1 MSLPDDLPLSEATF
15 VAIDLETAGL
25 SPIYDSILEV
35 AAVRFRSDGTILNQF
50 ESLIRPGSPIPSRV
64 TALTGIDASMVH
76 DAPGAENTLKSFL
89 EFLGDEVEILV
100 AHSITTDLEF
110 LSVHLGK
117 LGKMLPHKFALDT
130 LPVARK
136 LIPGAEDYRLET
148 LARMLEPD
156 EPDIVAHRA
165 MADAMH
171 TRTLLL
177 ACLAANKEIKTLKK
191 LAAMKALRDC
201 PPPTFSPLPLPQKF
215 EALLGHI
222 KEEQTL
228 EIMYRGGT
236 RKNRFR
242 SILPLSLYQR
252 FGNLYLRAY
261 CEEDHINKDY
271 RLDRITKFRLL
282 EKNEQM
288 PPEA

>member
-35 AAVRFRSDGTILNQF
+35 AAVRFRRDGTILNQF
-50 ESLIRPGSPIPSRV
+50 ESLIRPAAPIPSRV

-76 DAPGAENTLKSFL
+76 DAPGAENTLKSFV
-89 EFLGDEVEILV
+89 EFLGNDVEILV
-100 AHSITTDLEF
+100 AHSISTDLEF
-110 LSVHLGK
+110 LSVHLEKIGEA
-117 LGKMLPHKFALDT
+117 LPEKFALDT

-177 ACLAANKEIKTLKK
+177 ACLAANTEVQTLQK
-191 LAAMKALRDC
+191 LASMKALRAC
-201 PPPTFSPLPLPQKF
+201 PPPTFDPLPLPEKF
-215 EALLGHI
+215 EPFLGYI
-222 KEEQTL
+222 KEEQII
-228 EIMYRGGT
+228 EVVYRGGT
-236 RKNRFR
+236 RKNRYR
-242 SILPLSLYQR
+242 TILPLSLYQR

-261 CEEDHINKDY
+261 CREDHINKDY
-271 RLDRITKFRLL
+271 RLDRITKFRLP
-282 EKNEQM
+282 EKNESE
-288 PPEA
+288 PL